1 MTCVTSWA
9 HRALYRVSKATSCLP
24 APIGEIPRIGL
35 GRGGNAGSHEQR
47 AVIRFWA
54 HGLVSEG
61 AQSARRRTEVYRDTE
76 SAVNTTE
83 AVPRSIHVQQ

>member
-1 MTCVTSWA
+1 MTCVTSCA
-9 HRALYRVSKATSCLP
+9 HRALYSRSKATSCLP
-24 APIGEIPRIGL
+24 ASIGETPRIGL
-35 GRGGNAGSHEQR
+35 GRGGNADPLQGR
-47 AVIRFWA
+47 TVIRFWA